1 MADKPAFWWLAK
13 RWFGNGKEAVYTCH
27 SLFSCWSGSRRWRFF
42 GPPRYLVETVR
53 QFCVQTA
60 ESADGLDWRRRA
72 CQSAPRAATRN
83 RSLCSA
89 SDVKRLTRIDDAT
102 GEFFYGGV
110 DPQLSPWP
118 LMWCGTK
125 PRRKCALAHRD
136 VIIVVSESL
145 GLGRQLSFTSL
156 GSRPGGVIQILQL
169 GLLHVHNMIQ
179 YELKSKLRTT
189 GATP

>member
-1 MADKPAFWWLAK
+1 VSFTFLLLIRQPSLTFLWTAKISSWDCPTVLCANCWVGWWIGLKTQGVSVGPACCYQK
-13 RWFGNGKEAVYTCH
+13 
-27 SLFSCWSGSRRWRFF
+27 SQ
-42 GPPRYLVETVR
+42 LVLGLGCETAH
-53 QFCVQTA
+53 TH
-60 ESADGLDWRRRA
+60 WRRHGG
-72 CQSAPRAATRN
+72 
-83 RSLCSA
+83 
-89 SDVKRLTRIDDAT
+89 V
-102 GEFFYGGV
+102 FYGGV